1 MYKPH
6 HKFVKYQVFKR
17 SVYRHGRWV
26 TSTGS
31 ALSTHEQTPSTLHR
45 LLDYT
50 SRSELADSNSQVSV
64 SSLTGGAV
72 DNREGSLVFPVR
84 KEDAEPLLCFVTN
97 PSLSASASLGDKV
110 VSLNFSSFFLS
121 STFRNSNGITD
132 KAAKAIVDPENLPII
147 CRKTSFKICLFLF
160 LLKLEVLC
168 RKRHTLRKLKE
179 VVRQSQDSKQ
189 SFNYFLEWYRGFS
202 WRIWCARPHQVDHI
216 LNNDHYTSTAKGLT
230 CYMIGDFVVTK
241 DVVHQ
246 TCKINKL
253 YQNYI
258 FQSVWREYM

>member
-1 MYKPH
+1 MTGESPALGL
-6 HKFVKYQVFKR
+6 R
-17 SVYRHGRWV
+17 SPL
-26 TSTGS
+26 TSR
-31 ALSTHEQTPSTLHR
+31 LLR

-50 SRSELADSNSQVSV
+50 SRNELADSNSQVSV

-72 DNREGSLVFPVR
+72 DNREGLLVFPVR

-121 STFRNSNGITD
+121 STFRNNNGITD

-160 LLKLEVLC
+160 LLKLKVLC

-189 SFNYFLEWYRGFS
+189 SFNYFLE
-202 WRIWCARPHQVDHI
+202 
-216 LNNDHYTSTAKGLT
+216 
-230 CYMIGDFVVTK
+230 
-241 DVVHQ
+241 
-246 TCKINKL
+246 
-253 YQNYI
+253 
-258 FQSVWREYM
+258 